1 MMTDR
6 LRRALEHIEELPEAF
21 QDELAEHI
29 EELTDPTLP
38 VPSLPGRIEGT
49 RDEKDIDFDQM
60 IEELDRIRH
69 GNRTKPPVESQP

>member
-1 MMTDR
+1 MTER
-6 LRRALEHIEELPEAF
+6 LRRALEHIDELPEAF

-29 EELTDPTLP
+29 EEFIDPMLP
-38 VPSLPGRIEGT
+38 VPPLPGSIAGT

-69 GNRTKPPVESQP
+69 